1 MHQLDVKN
9 AFLNG
14 YLQETVY
21 MVQPPG
27 FTHKVYPNH
36 VCKLKR
42 ALYELKQKPRVWY
55 DRFSTYLLTKGFM
68 SSRADNSLFVLR
80 ERDCFIALLLY
91 VDDMLGTGNSEVY
104 LSQILHQLKQ
114 NLA

>member
-1 MHQLDVKN
+1 MDVKN

-14 YLQETVY
+14 YLQETVC

-27 FTHKVYPNH
+27 ITHKVNPNH

-42 ALYELKQKPRVWY
+42 ALYELKQKLRVWY

-68 SSRADNSLFVLR
+68 SSTADNSLFVLR
-80 ERDCFIALLLY
+80 ERDCLIALLLY